1 MYGGK
6 CAKDVN
12 ILQFNKF
19 TEKQNIEKK
28 ICGLVS
34 LANLPSHS
42 KASHLTC

>member
-6 CAKDVN
+6 CATDVN

-28 ICGLVS
+28 ICGLLS